1 MEQLLSNFTEII
13 NKEIKLHKE
22 ISDNDIRFIHGEY
35 KKNLYIIDINDIT
48 ENNLNNLNNINKTVF
63 NETLLPFI
71 RFSYYGYDFNIY
83 SYLDYKTDEEMDRD
97 HHIIKNYNIFL
108 RNREIKKQLFI
119 LTKVNKRDNKY
130 YITYYINNSVLED
143 IKKNKRNYRINIL
156 VDMLINYKRES
167 LYEVNTKKLELI
179 LNKTYSYNINDK
191 DKCINND
198 LHLLKDNI
206 KLYNYQR
213 DDINWM
219 NLVELKVKDNTNLI
233 KFTHSPTYSVL
244 NDEFLLYNWSLFP
257 VGLINETYKNEVS
270 FRYYGGNLV
279 SEMGLGKTL
288 IVLYYILSKINN
300 TYNNFVEFTDNCN
313 YFYKRGK
320 LKGKVCKNKCEIDK
334 LYCKDHMDSPFIDKR
349 HIKLKNLSDFKP
361 QDFIIK
367 RLDKLYIKTNSTLI
381 ICPNQLCDQWLQEYY
396 DKFKK
401 EYKILLIVTYDQYI
415 NVTLADILFSDI
427 IIVSYNFLLNSRY
440 IYNASNIKD
449 TVIKEF
455 METESI
461 ENLEKLLNSQKF
473 NMFNLFYWDRIV
485 CDEVHEIE
493 SMLKGNVLHKYI
505 VSLQSN
511 YRWNITGTPFPNNL
525 QSYINLMSYN
535 TNYLEKSCGSDSIV
549 YNNYSTD
556 SLINMGFDSDI
567 IEKSSMLFKRDTK
580 SSVSSEF
587 SGNDI
592 LEYVKLLEFTD
603 QERSIYDSYLEGS
616 KKKYSDMLI
625 RLCCHPELSIDTR
638 ELIKNCKSLDEIQ
651 KVMLEWNKRC
661 LDEELTKINVYKSD
675 INYYQG
681 KLDIYNERGGD
692 LDIDVELFKTK
703 IATLKR
709 QLTIHKKNY
718 DEYLRT
724 YNYLK
729 SCINSLMDKSET
741 ITCPICLDDI
751 DQDNITIT
759 KCGHKFCWSCIYQ
772 AHNVQSSS
780 NNNNGLIK
788 CPSCNTIMT
797 NKEIYLL
804 HENNN
809 DNNENC
815 SDLDKIINDVKST
828 KIGNI
833 IYFLKTSIEKNDKV
847 ILFSQWDELLHKI
860 GNILI
865 KNNINIVYCN
875 GSVYQRKKAISNFCK
890 KDDVNVILLSSRNAA
905 SGINLTVANKI
916 ILLEPIYGNKEYRCN
931 IESQA
936 IGRADRIGQ
945 KNSIRVYRFIIK
957 DTIEEDIINDFNQEM
972 WQIKQLQI
980 N

>member
-1 MEQLLSNFTEII
+1 MEELLDNFTEII

-22 ISDNDIRFIHGEY
+22 ISDDDIRFIHGEY

-48 ENNLNNLNNINKTVF
+48 DNINNINKTIF
-63 NETLLPFI
+63 TETLLPFI

-83 SYLDYKTDEEMDRD
+83 PYLNYKTDQEMDRD
-97 HHIIKNYNIFL
+97 HRVVKNYNIFL
-108 RNREIKKQLFI
+108 RNKEIKKQLFV
-119 LTKVNKRDNKY
+119 LTKVNKRENKY
-130 YITYYINNSVLED
+130 YVTYYINNSVLED
-143 IKKNKRNYRINIL
+143 IKKNKRNYRINLL
-156 VDMLINYKRES
+156 VDILINYKREN
-167 LYEVNTKKLELI
+167 LCEVNTKKLELI
-179 LNKTYSYNINDK
+179 LNKTYTYNNDN
-191 DKCINND
+191 DNCINNNI
-198 LHLLKDNI
+198 LKDNI
-206 KLYNYQR
+206 KLYNYQI

-219 NLVELKVKDNTNLI
+219 NWIELKVKDNTNII
-233 KFTHSPTYSVL
+233 KFSHSPTYSVL
-244 NDEFLLYNWSLFP
+244 NNEFLLYNWSLFP
-257 VGLINETYKNEVS
+257 VGLINDAFKNEVT
-270 FRYYGGNLV
+270 FRYYGGNLI

-288 IVLYYILSKINN
+288 IALYHIISKINN

-320 LKGKVCKNKCEIDK
+320 LKGKVCKNMCEINK
-334 LYCKDHMDSPFIDKR
+334 LYCKEHMDSPFIDKR
-349 HIKLKNLSDFKP
+349 HISLKNLSDFNP
-361 QDFIIK
+361 LNFITK
-367 RLDKLYIKTNSTLI
+367 RINKLYIKTNSTLI

-396 DKFKK
+396 DKFKTS
-401 EYKILLIVTYDQYI
+401 YRILLVVTYDQYTNI
-415 NVTLADILFSDI
+415 TLADILFSDI
-427 IIVSYNFLLNSRY
+427 IIVSYNFLLNTRY
-440 IYNASNIKD
+440 INNTCNIKD

-455 METESI
+455 MEAESTEH
-461 ENLEKLLNSQKF
+461 LEKLLNSQKF
-473 NMFNLFYWDRIV
+473 NMFHLFHWGRIV

-493 SMLKGNVLHKYI
+493 SMLKGNILHKYI

-535 TNYLEKSCGSDSIV
+535 TNYLEKSCGNDSIV

-556 SLINMGFDSDI
+556 SLINMGFDSNI

-580 SSVSSEF
+580 NSVISEF

-616 KKKYSDMLI
+616 KKKYSDLLI

-638 ELIKNCKSLDEIQ
+638 DLIKNCKSLDEIQ
-651 KVMLEWNKRC
+651 KVMLDWNKRC
-661 LDEELTKINVYKSD
+661 LDDEIGKINVYKND
-675 INYYQG
+675 IDYYQG
-681 KLDIYNERGGD
+681 KLDVYNERDGD

-724 YNYLK
+724 YNYLR
-729 SCINSLMDKSET
+729 SCIDSLVNKTET

-751 DQDNITIT
+751 DQNNITIT

-772 AHNVQSSS
+772 THHVQSSS
-780 NNNNGLIK
+780 TNNNGLIK
-788 CPSCNTIMT
+788 CPTCNTMMT

-809 DNNENC
+809 EVN

-833 IYFLKTSIEKNDKV
+833 IYFLKTSLEKNDKV

-875 GSVYQRKKAISNFCK
+875 GSVYQRKRAISNFCK
-890 KDDVNVILLSSRNAA
+890 KDDINVILLSSRNAA

-916 ILLEPIYGNKEYRCN
+916 ILLEPIYGNKEYRYN

-945 KNSIRVYRFIIK
+945 KKSIKVYRFIIK
-957 DTIEEDIINDFNQEM
+957 DTIEEDIINDFNQDT

-980 N
+980 T

>member
-1 MEQLLSNFTEII
+1 MEQLLDNFTEII
-13 NKEIKLHKE
+13 SREIKLHKE
-22 ISDNDIRFIHGEY
+22 INDNDIRFIHGEY

-48 ENNLNNLNNINKTVF
+48 DNINNINKTVF
-63 NETLLPFI
+63 TETLLPFI

-83 SYLDYKTDEEMDRD
+83 PYLNYKTEEEMDRD
-97 HHIIKNYNIFL
+97 HRIVKNYNVFL
-108 RNREIKKQLFI
+108 RNKEIKKQLFI
-119 LTKVNKRDNKY
+119 LTKINKRENKY
-130 YITYYINNSVLED
+130 YVTYYINNSVLED
-143 IKKNKRNYRINIL
+143 IKKNKRSYRINLL
-156 VDMLINYKRES
+156 VDMLINYKRED
-167 LYEVNTKKLELI
+167 LCEVNTKKLELI
-179 LNKTYSYNINDK
+179 LNKIYTYDNDN
-191 DKCINND
+191 DNCINHD
-198 LHLLKDNI
+198 VLKDNI
-206 KLYNYQR
+206 KLYNYQI

-219 NLVELKVKDNTNLI
+219 NWIELKVKDNTNII
-233 KFTHSPTYSVL
+233 KFAYSPTYRVL
-244 NDEFLLYNWSLFP
+244 NNEFLLYNWCLFP
-257 VGLINETYKNEVS
+257 IGLINDTFKNEVT

-288 IVLYYILSKINN
+288 ITLYYIISKINN

-320 LKGKVCKNKCEIDK
+320 LKGKVCKNMCEIDK
-334 LYCKDHMDSPFIDKR
+334 LYCKDHIDSPFIDKR
-349 HIKLKNLSDFKP
+349 HISLKNLSDFNP
-361 QDFIIK
+361 LNFITK
-367 RLDKLYIKTNSTLI
+367 RMNKLYIKTNSTLI

-396 DKFKK
+396 DKFKTTHR
-401 EYKILLIVTYDQYI
+401 ILLVVTYDQYTNI
-415 NVTLADILFSDI
+415 TLADILFSDI
-427 IIVSYNFLLNSRY
+427 IIVSYNFLLNTRY
-440 IYNASNIKD
+440 INNTCNIKD

-455 METESI
+455 MEAESI
-461 ENLEKLLNSQKF
+461 EQLEKLLNSQKF

-493 SMLKGNVLHKYI
+493 SMLKGNILHKYI

-556 SLINMGFDSDI
+556 SLINMGFDSNI

-580 SSVSSEF
+580 NSVISEF

-616 KKKYSDMLI
+616 KKKYSDLLI

-638 ELIKNCKSLDEIQ
+638 DLIKNCKSLDEIQ
-651 KVMLEWNKRC
+651 KVMLDWNKRC
-661 LDEELTKINVYKSD
+661 LDDEIGKINVYKND
-675 INYYQG
+675 IDYYQG
-681 KLDIYNERGGD
+681 KLDVYNETGGD
-692 LDIDVELFKTK
+692 IDIDVELFKTK

-724 YNYLK
+724 YNYLR
-729 SCINSLMDKSET
+729 SCIDSLVNKTET
-741 ITCPICLDDI
+741 LTCPICLDDI
-751 DQDNITIT
+751 DQNNITIT
-759 KCGHKFCWSCIYQ
+759 KCGHKFCWDCIYQ
-772 AHNVQSSS
+772 THHVQSSS
-780 NNNNGLIK
+780 NHNNGLIK
-788 CPSCNTIMT
+788 CPTCNTMMT

-804 HENNN
+804 HETNNN
-809 DNNENC
+809 EVN

-833 IYFLKTSIEKNDKV
+833 IYFLKTSLEKNDKV

-865 KNNINIVYCN
+865 KNNIKIVYCN
-875 GSVYQRKKAISNFCK
+875 GSVYQRKRAISNFCK
-890 KDDVNVILLSSRNAA
+890 KQDVNVILLSSRNAA

-916 ILLEPIYGNKEYRCN
+916 ILLEPIYGNKEYRYN

-945 KNSIRVYRFIIK
+945 KNSIKVYRFIIK
-957 DTIEEDIINDFNQEM
+957 DTIEEDIINDFNQDT